1 MNDHIDDDMIEY
13 TDEFSGHDFVVSLTD
28 IMRCVKV
35 AEERFLVPS
44 VQPVDTT
51 GGTVEQFNH
60 IKNYQTVMHGTANS
74 TTVVQTVNEVPK
86 C

>member
-1 MNDHIDDDMIEY
+1 MNESADDDMIEY
-13 TDEFSGHDFVVSLTD
+13 TDENSGRDFVVSLTD

-35 AEERFLVPS
+35 AEERFLVPEI
-44 VQPVDTT
+44 QLADP
-51 GGTVEQFNH
+51 TVA
-60 IKNYQTVMHGTANS
+60 HGAANS